1 METEQR
7 GEMECVEERKAVNVD
22 ILWAAGQHRVVQLVQ
37 ICLSGITNYHNFLLV
52 FFMSQSS

>member
-7 GEMECVEERKAVNVD
+7 GEMECAEEWKAVNVD

-37 ICLSGITNYHNFLLV
+37 ICLSGITN
-52 FFMSQSS
+52 